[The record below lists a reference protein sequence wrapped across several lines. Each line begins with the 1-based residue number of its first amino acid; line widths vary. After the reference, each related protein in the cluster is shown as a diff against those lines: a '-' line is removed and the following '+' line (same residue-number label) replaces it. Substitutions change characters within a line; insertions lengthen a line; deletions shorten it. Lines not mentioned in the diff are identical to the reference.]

1 MKVNAVESF
10 FFEFFYSN
18 HKISVCL
25 SQTHMYNEA
34 HVSTCFYVLENLKQQ
49 QLGRAKWNSVFSK
62 TTCIYFY
69 LSFLYIN
76 GYRTEHVVY
85 VLYDIG
91 FRSARSN
98 LMPFP
103 LLSVKI
109 IFFFSFLFISFCCH
123 FSYYWRS
130 FTSHTFVFEFMCFHF
145 IVIQICW
152 PKYATVYLFIYICRK
167 YCKIHITKEFSVRW
181 IWNTEDWKKR

>member
-10 FFEFFYSN
+10 FFKFFYSN

-98 LMPFP
+98 LMPSP
-103 LLSVKI
+103 LLFVKI
-109 IFFFSFLFISFCCH
+109 IFFSRFCL
-123 FSYYWRS
+123 
-130 FTSHTFVFEFMCFHF
+130 FHF
-145 IVIQICW
+145 AVILVTTDALLLRIHLFSNSCVSILLLYKFVDPNMLPYISLSIYVENIV
-152 PKYATVYLFIYICRK
+152 KST
-167 YCKIHITKEFSVRW
+167 
-181 IWNTEDWKKR
+181 